1 MKSLDAEVKLMRAV
15 SFICLI
21 ALGGCSGGSSPSS
34 SDPMPPAHGLQIKT
48 PDYMLAPGEEK
59 YLCYG
64 VQLAEANDIAI
75 TAFQSYTS
83 DQVHHM
89 EVFQALAPE
98 APGLNECDGTFK
110 LTWLPLFGGGKNAG
124 GLQLP
129 EGAGFKLPKDAGLVV
144 QIHLL
149 NATTAP
155 VTQHIVVNMDYAA
168 DPTAVT
174 PAGIFAFGSMTI
186 DLPAHS
192 TGMKITS
199 SCNLPLN
206 MNVFAAQPHMHYLG
220 TKLEFEVGSSATSTS
235 MVYGRN
241 PWQFGGQPIDKWATT
256 LSTGQFAK
264 VTCTYDNTTDHDVMY
279 GESTTN
285 EMCYL
290 VLFYTPFDRL
300 NGCVN

>member
-1 MKSLDAEVKLMRAV
+1 MRRFVLTCVVVAG
-15 SFICLI
+15 C
-21 ALGGCSGGSSPSS
+21 GGGAAMAPPT
-34 SDPMPPAHGLQIKT
+34 DPAPPAHGYQIKT
-48 PDYMLAPGEEK
+48 PDYTLAAGEEK
-59 YLCYG
+59 YLCYS
-64 VQLAEANDIAI
+64 VQLAEADDVAI

-89 EVFQALAPE
+89 EVFQALAAE
-98 APGLNECDGTFK
+98 TPGLNPCDGTFK

-129 EGAGFKLPKDAGLVV
+129 DGAGFKLPKDAQLLV

-149 NATTAP
+149 NATQAP

-168 DPTAVT
+168 DATTVT
-174 PAGIFAFGSMTI
+174 PAGIFAFGSMSI
-186 DLPAHS
+186 DLPSGAAN
-192 TGMKITS
+192 TQVTS
-199 SCNLPLN
+199 SCTLPLN

-220 TKLEFEVGSSATSTS
+220 TKLEFQLGASETAAPV
-235 MVYGRN
+235 VYKRD
-241 PWQFGGQPIDKWATT
+241 PWQFGGQPIDKLVTNMTA
-256 LSTGQFAK
+256 GQFGK
-264 VTCTYDNTTDHDVMY
+264 VTCTYDNTTDHDVKY
-279 GESTTN
+279 GESTSD